1 MNIINKRADMGT
13 QEWKECTEWKDLP
26 QTPLHHHLYLQ
37 RNVHCPHT
45 PNSESDNFIW
55 YKIQS
60 TITIKVNEKKK
71 IHQDDFS
78 WLGEWEKAR
87 LRLWVA
93 GGIEA
98 PRKLFQ
104 NFCRPNTMH
113 PHNLAGQEARSLTL
127 LLCVVLSNLKVWVE
141 FYVYC
146 AILY

>member
-1 MNIINKRADMGT
+1 MNIINKRATKSWHGYTGMKGMYGVKRPT
-13 QEWKECTEWKDLP
+13 VP

-37 RNVHCPHT
+37 RNVHCSHT
-45 PNSESDNFIW
+45 TDSESDNFIW

-71 IHQDDFS
+71 IYQDDFS

-93 GGIEA
+93 GGIEP

-127 LLCVVLSNLKVWVE
+127 LLCVALSSQRLVM
-141 FYVYC
+141 
-146 AILY
+146 